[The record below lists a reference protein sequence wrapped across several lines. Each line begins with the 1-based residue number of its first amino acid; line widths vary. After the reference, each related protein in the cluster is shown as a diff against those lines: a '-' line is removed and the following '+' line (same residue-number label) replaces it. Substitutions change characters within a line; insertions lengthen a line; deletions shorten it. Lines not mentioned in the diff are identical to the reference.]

1 MIAGGVA
8 LLAVL
13 LVVWFSWPSRNK
25 DGGSTATGGPASHST
40 GTTPLEQQL
49 GKSDPGVQ
57 LDASA
62 LPAPKVVSFGS
73 SAGVVPPG
81 QRTHLTWSV
90 SGVSEVTITPDIG
103 VVKAEG
109 SVDIPLQ
116 KTTELVLVAKNEKG
130 ESVSSSV
137 TVVVGQPNTTQP
149 LAGKAADQVASTNPP
164 GKVSAPSIPALPP
177 MAHVKPGIVFEA
189 FPGTIPPGGATML
202 RWNLTNAQSATI
214 QPGPGAIQG
223 AAGQLRIHPAGT
235 TVYTLTSALTVQVQ
249 APAQQAAQPPGQA
262 PAPPANRPG
271 FNIAVVIHDH
281 SAVLVQTNV
290 WPRCWGQLQVVGNHL
305 QYRVLGTS
313 DGRRDDFDVQLSQVQ
328 EATTNK
334 MAIRGQM
341 AFHVTIGGQHL
352 NFIPQGTFPNQ
363 AVAAIQGAMHGQ

>member
-1 MIAGGVA
+1 
-8 LLAVL
+8 
-13 LVVWFSWPSRNK
+13 
-25 DGGSTATGGPASHST
+25 
-40 GTTPLEQQL
+40 
-49 GKSDPGVQ
+49 
-57 LDASA
+57 
-62 LPAPKVVSFGS
+62 
-73 SAGVVPPG
+73 
-81 QRTHLTWSV
+81 
-90 SGVSEVTITPDIG
+90 
-103 VVKAEG
+103 
-109 SVDIPLQ
+109 
-116 KTTELVLVAKNEKG
+116 
-130 ESVSSSV
+130 
-137 TVVVGQPNTTQP
+137 
-149 LAGKAADQVASTNPP
+149 
-164 GKVSAPSIPALPP
+164 

-214 QPGPGAIQG
+214 QPAPGAIQG

-235 TVYTLTSALTVQVQ
+235 TVYTLTATSPDGGTATSALTVQVQ
-249 APAQQAAQPPGQA
+249 APVQQAAQPPVQA
-262 PAPPANRPG
+262 PAAPANRPG

-281 SAVLVQTNV
+281 SGVLVQANV

-328 EATTNK
+328 EASTNK
-334 MAIRGQM
+334 MPIRSQV